1 MPAANKQKKPTEPD
15 DLVRQEAG
23 NYLSGDERFEVRQ
36 SDTAWYVVDRQQTNE
51 FGQEL
56 MHGPFGSM
64 KAAKAAMAGARDIKP
79 LLRSV
84 KRPSKP
90 PPRKEAPKPPPSWID
105 KLPDAEASIVRKQI
119 RALEREGV
127 DDPEGVVRKDRQ
139 ARTPAVATA
148 LLRRELDQAIDKL
161 PKDDQPAARSA
172 LQQIGQVLAAGDRN
186 RDPLPGWALVEV
198 GSDREPTGRQLRLS
212 D

>member
-1 MPAANKQKKPTEPD
+1 MATAKKPKTKKPAEPD

-36 SDTAWYVVDRQQTNE
+36 SDATWYLVDREQTNE

-64 KAAKAAMAGARDIKP
+64 KAAKAAMPGARDIKP

-90 PPRKEAPKPPPSWID
+90 VPKKDPPKPPPTWID
-105 KLPDAEASIVRKQI
+105 KLPQAEASVVRKQI
-119 RALEREGV
+119 HALEREGL
-127 DDPEGVVRKDRQ
+127 DDPEALVRKDKQ
-139 ARTPAVATA
+139 ARTPAVASA
-148 LLRRELDQAIDKL
+148 LLHRELEQAIDKL
-161 PKDDQPAARSA
+161 PKDDQPAARAA
-172 LQQIGQVLAAGDRN
+172 LGQIAKVLAAGDRN

-198 GSDREPTGRQLRLS
+198 GP
-212 D
+212 